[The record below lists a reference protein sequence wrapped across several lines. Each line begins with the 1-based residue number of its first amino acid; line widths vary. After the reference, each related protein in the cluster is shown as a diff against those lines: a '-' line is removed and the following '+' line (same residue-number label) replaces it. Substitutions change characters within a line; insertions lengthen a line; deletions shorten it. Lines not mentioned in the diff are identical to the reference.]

1 MMCVMAPPYDESAL
15 QRLAT
20 LVIQRRSSLGMN
32 KIDVARAAQIQIN
45 TYSQVEAGKSVRPVT
60 YGKIE
65 PVIGWARGSCLEVLR
80 GAAGP
85 TLVEPGPPGA
95 VASPVRE
102 GDLAEDVADAVQ
114 SAAVSVSDTLTAAEI
129 RELKQRVVEELVK
142 RGRIAGNDRN

>member
-20 LVIQRRSSLGMN
+20 LVINRRSSLGMN

-45 TYSQVEAGKSVRPVT
+45 TYSKVEEGKSVRPVT

-65 PVIGWARGSCLEVLR
+65 PVINWAKGSCLDILR

-85 TLVEPGPPGA
+85 TVIEPGPAGT
-95 VASPVRE
+95 VFSPIQS
-102 GDLAEDVADAVQ
+102 GDLADDVAAAVQDAVV
-114 SAAVSVSDTLTAAEI
+114 AVSDTLTAAEI
-129 RELKQRVVEELVK
+129 RELKRRVVEELVK
-142 RGRIAGNDRN
+142 RGRISGIDRD

>member
-32 KIDVARAAQIQIN
+32 KIDVARGAQIQIN
-45 TYSQVEAGKSVRPVT
+45 TYSKVEAGESVRPVT

-65 PVIGWARGSCLEVLR
+65 TVIGWAQGSCLDILR

-85 TLVEPGPPGA
+85 TVIEHGPSGVA
-95 VASPVRE
+95 VSPVRK
-102 GDLAEDVADAVQ
+102 GDLADDVAAAVQ
-114 SAAVSVSDTLTAAEI
+114 EAAVSVSDSLTAAEI
-129 RELKQRVVEELVK
+129 RDLKRRVVEELVK
-142 RGRIAGNDRN
+142 RGRISENDRN

>member
-1 MMCVMAPPYDESAL
+1 MMCVMPPPYDESAL

-32 KIDVARAAQIQIN
+32 KIDVARGAQIQIN

-65 PVIGWARGSCLEVLR
+65 PVIGWARGSCLEILR

-85 TLVEPGPPGA
+85 TLISPSTGGA
-95 VASPVRE
+95 TVSPIRE
-102 GDLAEDVADAVQ
+102 GDLAEDVAAAVQ
-114 SAAVSVSDTLTAAEI
+114 EAAVSVSDSLTAAEI
-129 RELKQRVVEELVK
+129 RELKRRVVEELMK
-142 RGRIAGNDRN
+142 RGRISGIDRD

>member
-1 MMCVMAPPYDESAL
+1 MMCVMAPPFDESAL

-45 TYSQVEAGKSVRPVT
+45 TYSKVEEGKSVRPVT

-65 PVIGWARGSCLEVLR
+65 PVIGWARSSCLEILR

-85 TLVEPGPPGA
+85 TVVEPGPAGT
-95 VASPVRE
+95 VHSPVQP
-102 GDLAEDVADAVQ
+102 GDLADDVAAAVQ
-114 SAAVSVSDTLTAAEI
+114 DAAVSVSDTLTAAEI
-129 RELKQRVVEELVK
+129 RELKRRVVEELMK
-142 RGRIAGNDRN
+142 RGRISGTDRV

>member
-45 TYSQVEAGKSVRPVT
+45 TYSKVEEGKSVRAVT

-65 PVIGWARGSCLEVLR
+65 PVIGWARGSCLDILR
-80 GAAGP
+80 GAAGA
-85 TLVEPGPPGA
+85 TLVEPGPAGIA
-95 VASPVRE
+95 VSPVRE
-102 GDLAEDVADAVQ
+102 GDLAADVAAAVQ
-114 SAAVSVSDTLTAAEI
+114 DAAVSVSDTLTAAEI
-129 RELKQRVVEELVK
+129 RELKRRVVEELEK
-142 RGRIAGNDRN
+142 RGRIAAIDRD